1 MVVLEGRVGRLSLRP
16 SVVRA
21 AHAVQG
27 VVRVENRLAYDV
39 DDLDVGPLL
48 PYPWVGR

>member
-1 MVVLEGRVGRLSLRP
+1 VA
-16 SVVRA
+16 RA
-21 AHAVQG
+21 AVEG

-48 PYPWVGR
+48 PYLWVGR